1 MAMQKQCLRQN
12 LFFHHLI
19 VTALRI
25 VCSAFAAVYYIYMIS
40 MQTIIDPVS
49 KQALLSELT
58 KERYVRKANNGDN
71 EIYIVTA
78 HNAPNVMREIGRLRE
93 VTFRHAGGGTGKE
106 IDIDEFDTSSHPY
119 QQLLV
124 WDPKDKEIVG
134 AYRFI
139 LCKDAEFIN
148 GKVQLATTELF
159 TFSDQFYKE
168 YLNYTIELGRS
179 FIQPLYQPGENRRKG
194 LFSLDNLWDG
204 LGAIVIDNPSQRHFY
219 GKVTMYTDFNVEARD
234 YILTFMKHYF
244 PDPDKLVRPIHSV
257 EIKTDVSGFL
267 KDLKDLPYKEGHA
280 LLHQKVKA
288 LGENIPP
295 LMNAYMN
302 LSPTMKSFGTA
313 INPTFGGV
321 EETGILVTIKDVYD
335 SKKERHFN
343 SYLKE
348 KGQL

>member
-1 MAMQKQCLRQN
+1 MQK
-12 LFFHHLI
+12 
-19 VTALRI
+19 
-25 VCSAFAAVYYIYMIS
+25 
-40 MQTIIDPVS
+40 IIDPIS
-49 KQALLSELT
+49 REALQDELNR
-58 KERYVRKANNGDN
+58 ERYVRKANNGNN
-71 EIYIVTA
+71 EIYIVTH
-78 HNAPNVMREIGRLRE
+78 HNAPNVMKEIGRLRE

-106 IDIDEFDTSSHPY
+106 IDIDEFDTSAHPY

-124 WDPKDKEIVG
+124 WDPIDKEIVG

-159 TFSDQFYKE
+159 NFSEKFYKE
-168 YLNYTIELGRS
+168 FLNETIELGRS

-204 LGAIVIDNPSQRHFY
+204 LGAIVIDNPSQKHFY
-219 GKVTMYTDFNVEARD
+219 GKVTMYTDFNVTARD

-244 PDPDKLVRPIHSV
+244 PDKDKLVYPIHSV
-257 EIKTDVSGFL
+257 EMKTDVSSFL
-267 KDLKDLPYKEGHA
+267 KEIQPLPYKEGHA
-280 LLHQKVKA
+280 VLHGHVKG

-321 EETGILVTIKDVYD
+321 EETGILVTINDVYD
-335 SKKERHFN
+335 SKKERHFT

-348 KGQL
+348 KEMRAKDAN

>member
-1 MAMQKQCLRQN
+1 MQK
-12 LFFHHLI
+12 
-19 VTALRI
+19 
-25 VCSAFAAVYYIYMIS
+25 
-40 MQTIIDPVS
+40 IIDQVS
-49 KQALLSELT
+49 KEALLDELSR
-58 KERYVRKANNGDN
+58 ERYVRKANNGNN
-71 EIYIVTA
+71 EIYIITH

-106 IDIDEFDTSSHPY
+106 IDIDEFDTCSHPY

-124 WDPKDKEIVG
+124 WNPEDKEIVG

-139 LCKDAEFIN
+139 LCRDAEFVN
-148 GKVQLATTELF
+148 GQVKLATTELF
-159 TFSDQFYKE
+159 EFSETFYRN
-168 YLNYTIELGRS
+168 YLNETIELGRS

-204 LGAIVIDNPSQRHFY
+204 LGAIVIDNPSQKHFY
-219 GKVTMYTDFNVEARD
+219 GKVTMYTDVNVTARD
-234 YILTFMKHYF
+234 YILAFMKYYF
-244 PDPDKLVRPIHSV
+244 PDRENLVWPIHGI
-257 EIKTDVSGFL
+257 ETKTDTTAFL
-267 KDLKDLPYKEGHA
+267 QLLEGKPYKEGHA
-280 LLHQKVKA
+280 VLHKHVHE

-313 INPTFGGV
+313 VNPLFGGV

-343 SYLKE
+343 SYLLE
-348 KGQL
+348 KGLRSLNGN